1 MQISPARRAA
11 FEILRRVE
19 TENAYASSL
28 LAALGDEMRNDD
40 RALCHELVLGVLR
53 RQLWLDRV
61 VEHFAGRRMEDVDL
75 PVRLA
80 LRMGLY
86 QLRFLSRIP
95 PSAAVNESV
104 NLVRVAR
111 LKSAASFVNAVL
123 RRVTREP
130 AYDPAALVADRFEK
144 LAIETSHPQWLI
156 ERWSSEFGVEEAAL
170 LARANN
176 DPAPV
181 AFRFTPRAKESE
193 GGTQRIIDD
202 LIAAGAE
209 LLPSKITPES
219 WRVEGHR
226 TAGDGQGVS
235 ASKLVRQLSQ
245 SGLIYFQDEASQLV
259 AHLLDAQSGDRVL
272 DVCAAPGSKTT
283 HIAALSPQALIV
295 AGDFYGHRL
304 RTLRELARQQ
314 GVDGIHLVVHD
325 ATRNLPFVDAAFDR
339 VLVDAPCSGTGTLRL
354 NPEIRWRIQPSDI
367 AELSSKQNQIL
378 ANAAGMVRPGGVLI
392 YSTCSLELDENET
405 VVQNF
410 INTRPEFDSL
420 QLNAP
425 PGLLTDTGAVRTWPH
440 RQGSDGF
447 FTKALHRR
455 T

>member
-1 MQISPARRAA
+1 MQISPARSAA

-19 TENAYASSL
+19 KENAYTSSL

-53 RQLWLDRV
+53 RQLWLDCV
-61 VEHFAGRRMEDVDL
+61 LEHLAGRRIQDL
-75 PVRLA
+75 DPPVRLA
-80 LRMGLY
+80 LRIGLY

-111 LKSAASFVNAVL
+111 LKSAGSFVNAVL
-123 RRVTREP
+123 RRATREP
-130 AYDPAALVADRFEK
+130 DYDPAALVADPFEK
-144 LAIETSHPQWLI
+144 VAIETSHPQWLI
-156 ERWSSEFGVEEAAL
+156 ERWSSEFGFEEAAS

-176 DPAPV
+176 EPAPV
-181 AFRFTPRAKESE
+181 AFRFTLRANEIE

-226 TAGDGQGVS
+226 TAGDSERVS

-245 SGLIYFQDEASQLV
+245 GGLIYFQDEASQLV
-259 AHLLDAQSGDRVL
+259 AHLLGAQSGDRVL
-272 DVCAAPGSKTT
+272 DACAAPGSKTT
-283 HIAALSPQALIV
+283 HIAALAPQALMV
-295 AGDFYGHRL
+295 AGDLYEHRL
-304 RTLRELARQQ
+304 RTLRQLAGQQ
-314 GVDGIHLVVHD
+314 GVDDIRLVVHD
-325 ATRNLPFVDAAFDR
+325 ATRNLPFVDAVFDR
-339 VLVDAPCSGTGTLRL
+339 VLIDAPCSGTGTLRL

-367 AELSSKQNQIL
+367 AELSSKQSQIL

-410 INTRPEFDSL
+410 INTHSEFESL
-420 QLNAP
+420 RLNAAP
-425 PGLLTDTGAVRTWPH
+425 NLLTDTGAVRTWPH
-440 RQGSDGF
+440 RQGADGF
-447 FTKALHRR
+447 FTRALHRR